1 MSRLNGIDDWLQHHL
16 PELVARHG
24 VPGATAAVVAGD
36 EVVEAAAGVLNKNT
50 GVQATTDS
58 VFQIGSI
65 TKVWTTT
72 LAMQLVD
79 EGLVDLDAPVRT
91 YLPEFRIA
99 DEDAARRITVRQL
112 MNHTAGFEGDLFTDT
127 GRGDDC
133 VEKYVAT
140 LHDTPQLF
148 APGEMFSYNNAGYTV
163 LGRVVEAVRGKAY
176 DDCLREH
183 LFAPLGLT
191 HAAADAYEAIM
202 FRAAVGHLTPDPE
215 RGPQVAPVWSLVRS
229 NAPAGSMLALSA
241 RDLLAFA
248 RMHMNGGVAADGTK
262 VLSPDSVEAM
272 QQVQVEVPK
281 LALMGD
287 TWGLGWELFHYPQ
300 ATVIGHD
307 GGTIG
312 QNAFLRLVPSLG
324 VAVTLLTNGG
334 NTLELY
340 REVLGHVLRELAG
353 VELPAMP
360 EPARAHDRLDGARYV
375 GTYTS
380 AVGERVVTQDDDG
393 RIWMELVPKGI
404 LAEIS
409 PERAGRTELFP
420 WEGDTLVAAEPTL
433 GIFLPHAFVGDDGQG
448 RALFLHTGRADRRVA
463 G

>member
-1 MSRLNGIDDWLQHHL
+1 MSRLNEINDWLQRNL
-16 PELVARHG
+16 PELVARNG
-24 VPGATAAVVAGD
+24 VPGAAAAVLVGD
-36 EVVEAAAGVLNKNT
+36 EVAEAAAGVLNKNT
-50 GVQATTDS
+50 GVETTTDS
-58 VFQIGSI
+58 LFQIGSI

-99 DEDAARRITVRQL
+99 DEQAAGQITVRQL
-112 MNHTAGFEGDLFTDT
+112 MNHTSGFEGDLFTDT

-191 HAAADAYEAIM
+191 RAAADAYEAIM
-202 FRAAVGHLTPDPE
+202 FRAATGHLTPDPE
-215 RGPQVAPVWSLVRS
+215 QGPQVAPVWSLVRS
-229 NAPAGSMLALSA
+229 NAPAGSMLAMSPH
-241 RDLLAFA
+241 DLLLFA
-248 RMHMNGGVAADGTK
+248 RMHLNGGLTADGTK
-262 VLSPDSVEAM
+262 VLSPESVTAM
-272 QQVQVEVPK
+272 QRKQVDVPK

-287 TWGLGWELFHYPQ
+287 AWGLGWELFHYPQ
-300 ATVIGHD
+300 AKVIGHD

-312 QNAFLRLVPSLG
+312 QNAFLRLVPEHG
-324 VAVTLLTNGG
+324 VAIALLTNGG
-334 NTLELY
+334 NTIELY
-340 REVLGHVLRELAG
+340 REVFEHVLRELTG

-360 EPARAHDRLDGARYV
+360 QPAQAEERLDGNRFV

-380 AVGERVVTQDDDG
+380 AVGDRVVTQDDDG
-393 RIWMELVPKGI
+393 RIWMEVVPKGI
-404 LAEIS
+404 LAEIT
-409 PERAGRTELFP
+409 PERAGKTELHP
-420 WEGDTLVAAEPTL
+420 WDGDTLVAAEPTL

-448 RALFLHTGRADRRVA
+448 RAQFLHTGRADRRVA
-463 G
+463 Q